1 LKKCKTM
8 MAASALTIILS
19 GILSGVSSGTA
30 HANDSSSAIGLGG
43 LELTLNNAVSM
54 DSEDLFLSMDKVV
67 VKYQF
72 TNNTAKDVETL
83 VSFPLPPVPGGIG
96 YLGDGAL
103 PDWKDFDF
111 QTLVG
116 GVPVTYDKIV
126 KVTANGKDVTARLK
140 QLGWQVE
147 YWDYEN
153 EAANAKWF
161 DLGQSEKQAYVDE
174 GLLKWRDN
182 DKKYVRPVWQVT
194 TYITRK
200 QVFPAGKTINV
211 EHSYK
216 PITGG
221 TIGGMLEKSNRRDPG
236 FKDYSTN
243 FCIDKTFI
251 QAFDKRRYSSVKNKN
266 NDEGSFYVESWLDYI
281 LKSGANWQGP
291 IKDFRLVIDKGN
303 PGNLISLCMDG
314 IKKISP
320 TQFEVRKT
328 NFEPKKNISILIA
341 RWAPLD

>member
-1 LKKCKTM
+1 LEKYKTVLM
-8 MAASALTIILS
+8 TSALALGLL
-19 GILSGVSSGTA
+19 GIASGTS

-43 LELTLNNAVSM
+43 LELTRNEAVSM
-54 DSEDLFLSMDKVV
+54 DSEDLFLSLDKVV
-67 VKYQF
+67 VKYRF
-72 TNNTAKDVETL
+72 TNNSAKDVETL
-83 VSFPLPPVPGGIG
+83 VSFPMPPIPGNLG
-96 YLGDGAL
+96 YLGDQSL
-103 PDWKDFDF
+103 PDWTDFNF

-116 GVPVTYDKIV
+116 GIPVKYDKIV

-140 QLGWQVE
+140 QLGWQVKF
-147 YWDYEN
+147 WDYED

-174 GLLKWRDN
+174 GLLKWQGN
-182 DKKYVRPVWQVT
+182 DKKYVRANWQVT

-200 QVFPAGKTINV
+200 QVFPAGKTISV
-211 EHSYK
+211 EHSYQ

-221 TIGGMLEKSNRRDPG
+221 TIAGMLEKSTRKKSD
-236 FKDYSTN
+236 FKEYSTN
-243 FCIDKTFI
+243 FCIDNAFI
-251 QAFDKRRYSSVKNKN
+251 KAFDKKRYNGIENENGV
-266 NDEGSFYVESWLDYI
+266 ETGSQYVESWLDYV

-291 IKDFRLVIDKGN
+291 IKDFRLVIDKGK

-328 NFEPKKNISILIA
+328 NFEPQKDISIVVV